1 MKTAFWFRRIRQSG
15 FQLIVIDGV
24 ISGVG
29 RKWKR
34 SDSSDS
40 DSVALRTLLT
50 TPSFDFHKV
59 ICALTTPLTI
69 PTATPTP
76 TPNSFKGLWLV
87 KASLRIRSWKTFQ
100 WRSVEMLALFDGD
113 KIRTIPWTINKI
125 NCCRRCCCCHRKAR
139 NTFPWSCRQS
149 NEGSLVGVF
158 SKRNSSNSDNNKP
171 EWHTTG

>member
-1 MKTAFWFRRIRQSG
+1 MKTAFWFRIRQSG

-40 DSVALRTLLT
+40 DSVALRTPLT

-59 ICALTTPLTI
+59 LCALTTPLTI
-69 PTATPTP
+69 PTPTP
-76 TPNSFKGLWLV
+76 TPSSFKGLWLV
-87 KASLRIRSWKTFQ
+87 KTSLTIRSWKTSQ
-100 WRSVEMLALFDGD
+100 WRSVEVHALFVED
-113 KIRTIPWTINKI
+113 KIRIIQRTINEI
-125 NCCRRCCCCHRKAR
+125 SCCRCCCCCYRKAR

-158 SKRNSSNSDNNKP
+158 SERNSSNSDNNKP